1 VNSARSLNVLA
12 EQSSVYIPMSNNPV
26 KLPSYLSLD
35 STSPWHIGAMQ
46 SIAMESMTIPSRLR
60 SSRETLQGLEETV
73 NSTGKRRIAKLEM
86 SVADP
91 DVLSEKSSD
100 HIDRAEKVGSLILP
114 QDSEEINDRM
124 TSFDMEFFTKDYR
137 VANTRRHKKEHIF
150 GRAETSRGDW
160 NVSEDGGKI
169 SDPHDRFSKGPAL
182 QRFYAPLLFPLL
194 DSFPSIFDVGS
205 GNASTVAVYTAL
217 TTSTT
222 VAEQVRSLEQI
233 MRRIH
238 SLDERE
244 SLCNG
249 LQTIAEEY
257 DEGWDSGSDSDED
270 D

>member
-1 VNSARSLNVLA
+1 
-12 EQSSVYIPMSNNPV
+12 
-26 KLPSYLSLD
+26 
-35 STSPWHIGAMQ
+35 MQ

-60 SSRETLQGLEETV
+60 SSRGTLQDLEETV

-100 HIDRAEKVGSLILP
+100 RNDGAEKVSSSISRH
-114 QDSEEINDRM
+114 DSEENDEHM
-124 TSFDMEFFTKDYR
+124 TNFDMEFFTKDYR
-137 VANTRRHKKEHIF
+137 VANARRHKKEHIF
-150 GRAETSRGDW
+150 GRAEISRGEW
-160 NVSEDGGKI
+160 NLSEDGGQI
-169 SDPHDRFSKGPAL
+169 RDPHDRFNKGPAL
-182 QRFYAPLLFPLL
+182 QRFHASLLFPLL

-205 GNASTVAVYTAL
+205 GTASTVAVYSAL
-217 TTSTT
+217 TTSTA
-222 VAEQVRSLEQI
+222 VAEQVRSVEQI
-233 MRRIH
+233 VRRIH
-238 SLDERE
+238 NLDERE

>member
-35 STSPWHIGAMQ
+35 STSSWHISAMQ

-60 SSRETLQGLEETV
+60 SSRGTLQDLEETV
-73 NSTGKRRIAKLEM
+73 NSTGKRRVAKLEM

-91 DVLSEKSSD
+91 DVLSEKSSTR
-100 HIDRAEKVGSLILP
+100 IDGAKKVGSLISP
-114 QDSEEINDRM
+114 QDSEKNDDRI

-137 VANTRRHKKEHIF
+137 VANTKGHKKEHIF
-150 GRAETSRGDW
+150 GRAESSRGDW
-160 NVSEDGGKI
+160 NVSEDGGRI
-169 SDPHDRFSKGPAL
+169 RDPHDRYNKGPAL
-182 QRFYAPLLFPLL
+182 QRFYTPLLFPLL

-205 GNASTVAVYTAL
+205 GNASMVAVYSAL
-217 TTSTT
+217 TTSTN
-222 VAEQVRSLEQI
+222 VAGQVRSLEQI
-233 MRRIH
+233 VRRIH